1 MAAGVRFRASQPP
14 WVCACEHRVGASA
27 RFEQRCQFSEG
38 PSSLGGSLGWSHWES
53 SQALPLSKGAEVR
66 WEAPEAIGNHLRA
79 IWGTIWG
86 TSWGPPASYWKPLV
100 AIGAWFCRISREM
113 LQNCCLGTRIVRFST
128 EMLQKS
134 CLGARNP
141 RHFVNKR
148 LVRATG
154 VSFKVLKSRG
164 NSKRCRASL
173 RDKGIS
179 PFRGSR

>member
-66 WEAPEAIGNHLRA
+66 WEAPETIGSHLRA
-79 IWGTIWG
+79 IFGNHLGTNWEA
-86 TSWGPPASYWKPLV
+86 PARYWKPLV
-100 AIGAWFCRISREM
+100 TTGAWFWRISKEM
-113 LQNCCLGTRIVRFST
+113 LQNCCLGARIVGFPT
-128 EMLQKS
+128 EMLQKN
-134 CLGARNP
+134 CCGARNP
-141 RHFVNKR
+141 RPFVNKW

-154 VSFKVLKSRG
+154 LSFKVLKSRG